1 MFMTLEESKS
11 KTVIGGLC
19 RRIFWSLTINI
30 PTSQPGMEREN
41 KRRSSH
47 WRSDPPE
54 LASIAL
60 PRHCSTNGHQKR
72 GKCWLSHLFQKS
84 LVTSTPLSGTTKA
97 PCVST
102 RHRSENVTEFQA
114 ILQADHLTTVPCFSP
129 PENSSCWSRIGRRW
143 CCCGTRPGSPGSE
156 PTSQRKPVWST
167 AFCLLDQR
175 FLSENQKS
183 SNCGGNWC
191 PNEEPFG
198 ASSSLSGNP
207 LGLAHLH
214 RRSAGF
220 GELHIAGDSDIHK
233 KGPEMNKENLPFTR
247 TQVISP
253 SVPWMDQAISLPVSP
268 HGPSQKDRDLRQSAR
283 RCNVRRRVP
292 LVPHQAMI
300 WLLCLSHG
308 KVKWVSNFHYSRCVY
323 IVYTISML

>member
-1 MFMTLEESKS
+1 
-11 KTVIGGLC
+11 
-19 RRIFWSLTINI
+19 
-30 PTSQPGMEREN
+30 MEREN

-72 GKCWLSHLFQKS
+72 GKCLLSHLFQKS

-247 TQVISP
+247 TQVILHQSHEWIKLYHSQFP
-253 SVPWMDQAISLPVSP
+253 LMAHPRKTATFGSQRDAATCVVGCRWCPTKRWSGYFASVM
-268 HGPSQKDRDLRQSAR
+268 GR
-283 RCNVRRRVP
+283 
-292 LVPHQAMI
+292 
-300 WLLCLSHG
+300 
-308 KVKWVSNFHYSRCVY
+308 SNGYPTSIIQGVC
-323 IVYTISML
+323 I

>member
-143 CCCGTRPGSPGSE
+143 CCCGTKTRKSWLWANEPKKTCLIHGILSVGS
-156 PTSQRKPVWST
+156 
-167 AFCLLDQR
+167 
-175 FLSENQKS
+175 
-183 SNCGGNWC
+183 
-191 PNEEPFG
+191 
-198 ASSSLSGNP
+198 
-207 LGLAHLH
+207 
-214 RRSAGF
+214 
-220 GELHIAGDSDIHK
+220 
-233 KGPEMNKENLPFTR
+233 
-247 TQVISP
+247 
-253 SVPWMDQAISLPVSP
+253 
-268 HGPSQKDRDLRQSAR
+268 
-283 RCNVRRRVP
+283 
-292 LVPHQAMI
+292 
-300 WLLCLSHG
+300 
-308 KVKWVSNFHYSRCVY
+308 
-323 IVYTISML
+323 TISFREPKILQLRRKLVSQWGALRRLLFIVRKSPWTGPPA

>member
-60 PRHCSTNGHQKR
+60 PRHCSTNGDQIR
-72 GKCWLSHLFQKS
+72 GKCLLSHLFQKS

-114 ILQADHLTTVPCFSP
+114 ILQALDHLTTVPCFLS
-129 PENSSCWSRIGRRW
+129 
-143 CCCGTRPGSPGSE
+143 TRK
-156 PTSQRKPVWST
+156 Q
-167 AFCLLDQR
+167 LL
-175 FLSENQKS
+175 L
-183 SNCGGNWC
+183 
-191 PNEEPFG
+191 
-198 ASSSLSGNP
+198 
-207 LGLAHLH
+207 
-214 RRSAGF
+214 
-220 GELHIAGDSDIHK
+220 
-233 KGPEMNKENLPFTR
+233 
-247 TQVISP
+247 V
-253 SVPWMDQAISLPVSP
+253 
-268 HGPSQKDRDLRQSAR
+268 KDRPQVMLLWNQTRKS
-283 RCNVRRRVP
+283 
-292 LVPHQAMI
+292 
-300 WLLCLSHG
+300 WL
-308 KVKWVSNFHYSRCVY
+308 
-323 IVYTISML
+323 